1 MARAITLALQ
11 LSSKSFVKSNFS
23 CARCLTASVLRYS
36 SKKNSELGQ
45 TTIIVQDGL
54 DIQELPT
61 IVRKVKDAE
70 VLPSEDVSSE
80 STASRIE
87 DNHYEED
94 AKEVI
99 DAFSRCSTKNGVYVL
114 FETIPLDEKTSF
126 VALQAFRRIVE
137 LENNQQFRNVSLYN
151 EAPEVFTRDKAFEKI
166 FQSIVSSPQAD
177 VLLASLKL
185 LNRVKF
191 LKNTTE
197 YRDKLFNAA
206 LVCASD
212 GNFDVLQ
219 ICEIINVFA
228 SLKSK
233 KDALC
238 ETDKLWTGLLEKEK
252 DITENNIV
260 EVYRILAH
268 LDSSRN
274 FVVKILEK
282 RLAAV
287 WWRLSGASVAE
298 ILSVFAETNLQP
310 IRSLIILSRWT
321 NTNIHVV
328 TEDEILQIIT
338 GFCAVNYI
346 DENLEKGLERYI
358 KAKSL
363 KIKNAAVMGAVM
375 DYCVK
380 FRFRNN
386 FILHGCGEYFI
397 KFGSELSPVLIKALF
412 TPFGILD
419 YDPPNGWKFWQVLE
433 NSVHSKFVQFRPE
446 DIVDIMLSC
455 VYLEK
460 YPINFVKK
468 IFNPYFLDRL
478 HTTRSG
484 MSLQVLRQNLVIF
497 DIAMTLECLQYSG
510 PLLPK
515 DGSAK
520 SLWQDGRIKRM
531 INTIYDTI
539 VDITGHPSRVSTLVL
554 LNQLPVLDLYVIDIL
569 LHPSNMPASMLQ
581 FNLRQNRNLFVA
593 LLIHVPEHYCSD
605 GVHLTG
611 PQVMRK
617 RHLKRLG
624 LKVVSLK
631 YNELARLKVHPKS
644 LIEYIEDR
652 MKNAEIPV

>member
-1 MARAITLALQ
+1 MSRAITLALQ
-11 LSSKSFVKSNFS
+11 LSSKSFANNNFAS
-23 CARCLTASVLRYS
+23 VRRLTASVLKYRS
-36 SKKNSELGQ
+36 EKNTELGQ

-61 IVRKVKDAE
+61 IVRKVKDSE
-70 VLPSEDVSSE
+70 VLPFEEVRSE
-80 STASRIE
+80 SAVSKIE
-87 DNHYEED
+87 DKHYEED
-94 AKEVI
+94 ANEVI

-114 FETIPLDEKTSF
+114 FETIPLSEKTPF

-151 EAPEVFTRDKAFEKI
+151 ETPEVFTRDIAFEKI
-166 FQSIVSSPQAD
+166 FQSIVTSPQPD

-197 YRDKLFNAA
+197 YRDKLFSAS
-206 LVCASD
+206 LVCVSD
-212 GNFDVLQ
+212 GKFDVLQ
-219 ICEIINVFA
+219 ICEIVNVFA
-228 SLKSK
+228 SLKTN
-233 KDALC
+233 KDTVN
-238 ETDKLWTGLLEKEK
+238 ETDKLWTGLVEKEK
-252 DITENNIV
+252 DITEINIV
-260 EVYRILAH
+260 EVYRILPH
-268 LDSSRN
+268 LNTSRN
-274 FVVKILEK
+274 YVVKILEK

-287 WWRLSGASVAE
+287 WWRLSGSSVAE
-298 ILSVFAETNLQP
+298 ILSVFAETSLQP
-310 IRSLIILSRWT
+310 IRSLSILSRWL

-328 TEDEILQIIT
+328 TEDDMLQIIT

-386 FILHGCGEYFI
+386 FILQGCGEYFI
-397 KFGSELSPVLIKALF
+397 KFGSELSPILIKALF
-412 TPFGILD
+412 TPFGLLD

-433 NSVHSKFVQFRPE
+433 NSVHNKFVQFRPE

-484 MSLQVLRQNLVIF
+484 MPLQILRQNLVIF
-497 DIAMTLECLQYSG
+497 DVAMTLECLQYSG

-531 INTIYDTI
+531 INGIYDTI

-554 LNQLPVLDLYVIDIL
+554 LNQLPVLDLYVVDIL

-593 LLIHVPEHYCSD
+593 VLIHIPEHYCSD
-605 GVHLTG
+605 SVHLTG

-631 YNELARLKVHPKS
+631 YIELARLKVHPKS
-644 LIEYIEDR
+644 LRDYIEDK
-652 MKNAEIPV
+652 MKNAELPE